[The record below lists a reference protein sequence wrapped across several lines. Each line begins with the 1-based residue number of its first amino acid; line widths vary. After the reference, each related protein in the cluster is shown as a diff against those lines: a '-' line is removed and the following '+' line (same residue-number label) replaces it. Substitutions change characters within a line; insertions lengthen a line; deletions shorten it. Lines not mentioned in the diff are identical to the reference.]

1 MKIRL
6 GTFNCENLFL
16 RYRFDGPSV
25 RRKKDEAPDD
35 YKKRVQAARSK
46 ALTEFEKSGGPPDWI
61 ARNLENY
68 SSISHTQRRATA
80 AVIEENHP
88 DIIALAEIEN
98 MEALRKFNTRKFFKT
113 ETFKHC
119 MLIDGNDPRGI
130 DVAVLSNRP
139 IVHLRSYVDDVYKT
153 DKGKQ
158 VKTFSRD
165 CLVVRVETGSKW
177 LTLFINH
184 FKSQYMDNPER
195 RTRQAKRVAKIVEET
210 FGSNIDKEL
219 FAVVGDF
226 NQSPDDK
233 SLQPL
238 LKAKW
243 NTDVLAG
250 MPNNWTHVFEKGNK
264 VQGVSRLD
272 YILLSQALAPKVVK
286 PPKIERRGLA
296 RYKGLDQFYADTEK
310 RILKSVKGP
319 GTEASD
325 HCPVFVDLEI

>member
-16 RYRFDGPSV
+16 RYRFNGPSV
-25 RRKKDEAPDD
+25 RHRKNEKAAA
-35 YKKRVQAARSK
+35 YKKRVEKVRAE
-46 ALTEFEKSGGPPDWI
+46 ALAKFASSGGAPDWI
-61 ARNLENY
+61 ARDLENF
-68 SSISHTQRRATA
+68 SSISHVQRKATA
-80 AVIEENHP
+80 AVISKNKP
-88 DIIALAEIEN
+88 DIIALAEVEN
-98 MEALRKFNTRKFFKT
+98 MEVLRKFDTKSFFGPRN
-113 ETFKHC
+113 FPHC

-130 DVAVLSNRP
+130 DVAVMSRYP
-139 IVHLRSYVDDVYKT
+139 IVHLRSYVDDTYKT
-153 DKGKQ
+153 SKGRS

-165 CLVVRVETGSKW
+165 CLVVQVKINSKR

-195 RTRQAKRVAKIVEET
+195 RKKQATRVAQIVKET

-238 LKAKW
+238 LGAKW

-250 MPNNWTHVFEKGNK
+250 VADHWTHVFEKGK
-264 VQGVSRLD
+264 RVEGVSQLD
-272 YILLSQALAPKVVK
+272 YILLSKALASKVVGT
-286 PPKIERRGLA
+286 PIIERRGLA
-296 RYKGLDQFYADTEK
+296 RYKGLDQFFPDSAK
-310 RILKSVKGP
+310 RILPTVKGP

-325 HCPVFVDLEI
+325 HCPVFVDLDI